1 VWFTLLPFIFCSVSC
16 GSLSCRS
23 FFYSIRFSAMAMG
36 SRSSAVNQ
44 NPAWVRWLVPSISDL
59 LFVALLGLLVF
70 TNLSVRLLGDAG
82 IGWHIRSGQIIL
94 ATHTVPHVD
103 PFSSSMSGQPWFAW
117 EWLYDMLVGWLDTAA
132 GLNAVVLFTAVII
145 AAVFSWTFQLLV
157 RRGTNILLALVLVL
171 LAASAAMIHFFARPH
186 VVSWLFT
193 MLWFWALESSEKERK
208 SGWQSSFLLWLLPS
222 TTLVWVNVHGGFLVG
237 FVLLAIYWFSAAW
250 EWLRSN
256 LKLTEGEFEEAL
268 QKIRAGRNLRTLTL
282 AGILSAAVTL
292 LNPYGF
298 KLHVHIYRYLSN
310 RFLMN
315 HIDEF
320 QSPNFHYVAQKC
332 FAGLLMLTLVALAG
346 KKRKPSLSQLL
357 VVFSAVY
364 SGLYASRNIPVS
376 SLLLILI
383 MGPSLSDVME
393 SLASRFGRR
402 SARSEP
408 PKPSDSSPFVPRMK
422 DIELSLQGHI
432 WPIAAFAFACWIAAH
447 GGNFG
452 GTQLMDA
459 HFDSKRFPAAAV
471 NYLETHN
478 VHGPLLSPDAWG
490 GYLIYRLYPR
500 TKVVIDDRHDFY
512 GETFLKS
519 YLKRIHLELGWDNFL
534 NQYQPECVIVP
545 NDSALANILAETAG
559 WQLIYSDDVA
569 RAFVR
574 ARPAGR

>member
-1 VWFTLLPFIFCSVSC
+1 
-16 GSLSCRS
+16 
-23 FFYSIRFSAMAMG
+23 MAMG
-36 SRSSAVNQ
+36 SRSSAVSRY
-44 NPAWVRWLVPSISDL
+44 PEWVRRLLPSVSDL

-82 IGWHIRSGQIIL
+82 IGWHIRTGQLIL
-94 ATHTVPHVD
+94 AAHAIPRVD
-103 PFSSSMSGQPWFAW
+103 PFSSSMTGQPWFAW
-117 EWLYDMLVGWLDTAA
+117 EWLYDTLVGWLDTAA
-132 GLNAVVLFTAVII
+132 GLNAVVLLTAGII
-145 AAVFSWTFQLLV
+145 ATVFSWTFRLLV

-193 MLWFWALESSEKERK
+193 MLWFWALESSEKESK
-208 SGWQSSFLLWLLPS
+208 SREQSSFLLWLLPS
-222 TTLVWVNVHGGFLVG
+222 TMLVWVNVHGGFLVG
-237 FVLLAIYWFSAAW
+237 FVLLAIYCFTAALA
-250 EWLRSN
+250 WLRLN
-256 LKLTEGEFEEAL
+256 FKLTEGDFEEAL
-268 QKIRAGRNLRTLTL
+268 QNIRTRRRLRTLTL
-282 AGILSAAVTL
+282 AGILSAAITV

-298 KLHVHIYRYLSN
+298 KLHIHIYRYLSN

-332 FAGLLMLTLVALAG
+332 FAGLVLLTLVALAAT
-346 KKRKPSLSQLL
+346 KRKPTLSQLL
-357 VVFSAVY
+357 VVFFAVY
-364 SGLYASRNIPVS
+364 SGLYASRDIPVS

-383 MGPSLSDVME
+383 IGPSLSDAME

-402 SARSEP
+402 GARAEP
-408 PKPSDSSPFVPRMK
+408 PKSSYSSPFLLRMK
-422 DIELSLQGHI
+422 AIELSLQGHI
-432 WPIAAFAFACWIAAH
+432 WPIAAFVFACFVAAH

-452 GTQLMDA
+452 GTRLMDA

-500 TKVVIDDRHDFY
+500 EKVVIDDRHDFY

-519 YLKRIHLELGWDNFL
+519 YLKMTHLEPGWDGFL
-534 NQYQPECVIVP
+534 NQYQPECIIVP
-545 NDSALANILAETAG
+545 NESALANILAETAG
-559 WQLIYSDDVA
+559 WQPIYSDGVA
-569 RAFVR
+569 RVFVR
-574 ARPAGR
+574 VRPASR